1 MNAFGAWS
9 PPTTQAALLRG
20 DWLVFLWTGLAV
32 GAIVYGLILFA
43 LLRWRKR
50 DDVLP
55 RQFRRNNRLEIFY
68 TIVPL
73 VLVAVLFGVT
83 YAVERPVES
92 VSQHPD
98 LVVRVVAYRWG
109 WQFTYPAQRI
119 TLDSNGS
126 STGPQMVLPVDRT
139 TRIELTSVD
148 VTHGFWIPA
157 FLFKRDAIPGL
168 LNRFDLSPD
177 RTGTFYGTCSQ
188 FCGLGHAL
196 MHFSLRVV
204 PDAAFERWAG
214 SAARAS

>member
-1 MNAFGAWS
+1 MSAFGSWS
-9 PPTTQAALLRG
+9 PPTTQAALLRS

-32 GAIVYGLILFA
+32 AALVYGLIFFTILK
-43 LLRWRKR
+43 WRKR
-50 DDVLP
+50 DEVLP

-73 VLVAVLFGVT
+73 VMVAVLFGVT
-83 YAVERPVES
+83 YAVERPVEA
-92 VSQHPD
+92 VSAHPD

-109 WQFTYPAQRI
+109 WQFTYPEQRI

-126 STGPQMVLPVDRT
+126 SAGPQLVLPVDRT
-139 TRIELTSVD
+139 TRIEITSVD

-168 LNRFDLSPD
+168 LNRFDLRPN
-177 RTGTFYGTCSQ
+177 RIGTFSGTCSQ
-188 FCGLGHAL
+188 FCGLSHAL

-204 PDAAFERWAG
+204 PDAAFTRWAD
-214 SAARAS
+214 SAASAS